1 MGAGVQ
7 VVLASG
13 SPRRQAF
20 LRELGVAFT
29 VLPADVDES
38 PLAGES
44 PIPLA
49 RRLAERKA
57 AAVAAKLRQD
67 APPVP
72 YVSRVPHV
80 IVAADTVV
88 ALGELLLAKPE
99 DDADAV
105 RMLTLLR
112 GQSHQ
117 VHSAVAVLATA
128 TGAVQT
134 RVSSTTVW
142 MRDYTGGEIA
152 AYVATGDPHD
162 KAGAYAIQ
170 HPTFAPVARLEGCLS
185 GVIGLPL
192 HELRELL
199 DGAGVTLTGD
209 VVQVCEAQT
218 HFACC
223 RRQG

>member
-67 APPVP
+67 APLVP
-72 YVSRVPHV
+72 RVPHV

-142 MRDYTGGEIA
+142 MRDYTDGEIA

>member
-1 MGAGVQ
+1 
-7 VVLASG
+7 
-13 SPRRQAF
+13 
-20 LRELGVAFT
+20 LGVSFT

-38 PLAGES
+38 PLAGEL

-49 RRLAERKA
+49 QRLAERKA
-57 AAVAAKLRQD
+57 AAVAAKLDR
-67 APPVP
+67 A
-72 YVSRVPHV
+72 VSWV

-88 ALGELLLAKPE
+88 ALGDLLLAKPV
-99 DDADAV
+99 DDADAA

-128 TGAVQT
+128 TGAAQT

-142 MRDYTGGEIA
+142 MREYTDAEIA

-192 HELRELL
+192 HDLRELL
-199 DGAGVTLTGD
+199 AAAGVIVRGD
-209 VVQVCEAQT
+209 VVRVCEAQT

-223 RRQG
+223 RRAD